1 MHLRKQENEMST
13 ATITDT
19 ERIAIQVATVARH
32 LEMEN
37 AGMTDTVMAETF
49 ATEGVFYDVV
59 PAGAHF
65 EGVEAVQGFYDVLFA
80 TLPDI
85 KIVMTHEYDVVGCCV
100 REGYVTGTHSAEFAG
115 VPASGNFV
123 SFPFCAM
130 YIFGDDPTKLIAER
144 AYWDN
149 ENLVA
154 QFKGEAPA
162 VTDYPWNTGK

>member
-1 MHLRKQENEMST
+1 MST

>member
-1 MHLRKQENEMST
+1 MSI
-13 ATITDT
+13 ATMSDAQIVATQ
-19 ERIAIQVATVARH
+19 IATVARH

-59 PAGAHF
+59 PGGGRSV
-65 EGVEAVQGFYDVLFA
+65 GVEEVQGFYDVLFA
-80 TLPDI
+80 VLPDI
-85 KIVMTHEYDVVGCCV
+85 HIVITHEYDVVGCCV

-149 ENLVA
+149 FGLIA
-154 QFKGEAPA
+154 QLKGEAPA